1 MARLNIGRDVTETRG
16 WEREAEPWGGRG
28 ECSQGAPVE
37 SAAVTEEREVKKGR
51 RRKKIKKP

>member
-16 WEREAEPWGGRG
+16 WERGAEPWGGRG
-28 ECSQGAPVE
+28 EHSQGAPVE